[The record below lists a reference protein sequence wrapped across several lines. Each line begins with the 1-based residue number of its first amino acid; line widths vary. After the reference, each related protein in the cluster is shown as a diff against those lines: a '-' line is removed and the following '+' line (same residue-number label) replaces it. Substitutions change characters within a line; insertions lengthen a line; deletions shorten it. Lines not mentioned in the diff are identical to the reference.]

1 MRHIPRKRFGQ
12 NFLEDPSAI
21 AKIVAAIHP
30 QASDHIIEIGPG
42 MGALTRPL
50 AKVTTQLELVEI
62 DRDIVQELKTQ
73 YSAQQVVIHEAD
85 VLKFDFS
92 KLGGNLRIVGNLPY
106 NISTPLLFHLIAFNS
121 NIKDLHV
128 MLQKEVVTRMVAN
141 PSTAE
146 YSKLSVMLQYRFA
159 IEWLFTIA
167 PASFRPSPKVE
178 SAFVRLIPITPGIVA
193 KDETLFSQVVFAAF
207 AKRRK
212 TLLNN
217 LREFFSVSDFNHL
230 GIDAQER
237 AQDLPL
243 ENFVTMANYLH
254 GRKRVSEMHGTA
266 AAGLFKGV

>member
-1 MRHIPRKRFGQ
+1 
-12 NFLEDPSAI
+12 
-21 AKIVAAIHP
+21 
-30 QASDHIIEIGPG
+30 
-42 MGALTRPL
+42 
-50 AKVTTQLELVEI
+50 
-62 DRDIVQELKTQ
+62 
-73 YSAQQVVIHEAD
+73 
-85 VLKFDFS
+85 
-92 KLGGNLRIVGNLPY
+92 
-106 NISTPLLFHLIAFNS
+106 
-121 NIKDLHV
+121 